1 MAFIHLGEKMKT
13 TYSLLFV
20 LYLLLQIMQ
29 INKAL
34 NGKATFDTFIFI
46 IINSVVLFWS
56 FYKAFKDE

>member
-1 MAFIHLGEKMKT
+1 MKT